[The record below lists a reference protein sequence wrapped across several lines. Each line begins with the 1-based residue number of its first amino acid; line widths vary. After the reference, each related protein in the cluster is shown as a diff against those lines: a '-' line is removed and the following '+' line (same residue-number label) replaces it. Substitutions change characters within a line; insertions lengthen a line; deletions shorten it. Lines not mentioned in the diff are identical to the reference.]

1 MTEAVITAETTVNEA
16 VLRAPASLAVFS
28 ACGIDTCCG
37 GSLAIGE
44 AARRHGLDAN
54 ALLELLREGG
64 AEEGKQGRAPAR

>member
-1 MTEAVITAETTVNEA
+1 MTDAVITAETTVNEA
-16 VLRAPASLAVFS
+16 VLRVPASLAVFS

-54 ALLELLREGG
+54 ALLGRLRDGG
-64 AEEGKQGRAPAR
+64 AAEGKTGRAQAR